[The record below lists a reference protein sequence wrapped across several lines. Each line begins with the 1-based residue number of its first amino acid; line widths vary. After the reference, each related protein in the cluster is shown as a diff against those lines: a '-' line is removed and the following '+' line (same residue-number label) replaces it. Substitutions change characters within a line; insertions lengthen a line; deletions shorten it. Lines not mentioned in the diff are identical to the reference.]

1 MRQTTRPVCRPSR
14 REFMA
19 IAAGTALA
27 AAGGIPE
34 AKAQAPA
41 VARSASSS
49 RPNIVFIFTDQERYQ
64 RKWRAGPSLRG
75 HERLARSGTTFQN
88 HYCPAAMCTASRSVL
103 LPGSQTT
110 APGMYDNTACP
121 WAGDMSTKTP
131 TIGQMSRNTGYS
143 TAYKG

>member
-1 MRQTTRPVCRPSR
+1 MRQIMRPVCRRSR

-27 AAGGIPE
+27 AAGGMPE
-34 AKAQAPA
+34 AKALAPA

-64 RKWRAGPSLRG
+64 RKWPAGLSLPG

-88 HYCPAAMCTASRSVL
+88 HYCPAAMCTSSRSVL
-103 LPGSQTT
+103 LTGLQTPDT
-110 APGMYDNTACP
+110 GM
-121 WAGDMSTKTP
+121 
-131 TIGQMSRNTGYS
+131 
-143 TAYKG
+143 